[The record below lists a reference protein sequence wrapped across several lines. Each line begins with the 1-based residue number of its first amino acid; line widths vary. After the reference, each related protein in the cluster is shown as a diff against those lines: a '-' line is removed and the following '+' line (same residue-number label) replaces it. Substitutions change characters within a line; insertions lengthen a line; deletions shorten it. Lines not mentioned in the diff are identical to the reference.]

1 VTRRKTQEPN
11 PPPVRK
17 LFGTDGIRGVANE
30 APMTPE
36 VALRLGRAIAFV
48 ARRDETRP
56 VRVVIGKDTRLS
68 GYMLETALAAGICA
82 MGGRVMLSGPIPTP
96 AVAYLTTSMRAD
108 AGVVISASHNPF
120 GDNGIKIFGPDGFK
134 LVDEKELEIE
144 QLLEDDRLDSR
155 NPTGSGVGKAERL
168 DDAAGRYVVYCKSTF
183 PSSRTLDGVRVVVD
197 AAHGAAYRVAPAV
210 FAELG
215 AEVCAIGCR
224 PNGRNIN
231 RDAGALHPEHVQS
244 EVKARHASIGV
255 ALDGDADRVVIIDE
269 HGTIVDGDALMALCA
284 TRMIRAG
291 RLAKNTL
298 VTTVMSNLGLDRAL
312 QGAGGKLIRTAVGD
326 RYVVEAMRAGGYNFG
341 GEQSGHLVFLE
352 HASTGDGIVAALQVL
367 DAMLTEERP
376 LSELAARVM
385 ERVPQVLE
393 NVTLA
398 ERRPIEQM
406 PELSALCAKV
416 ESALGD
422 TGRLLVRWS
431 GTEAKLRIM
440 VEGEDEASIAAYA
453 KELAQAAQ
461 NDIGGATQNGKAGAS
476 AKQPALPVARSSKPK
491 ISAS

>member
-1 VTRRKTQEPN
+1 VTKKKASATPEPRD
-11 PPPVRK
+11 RK

-30 APMTPE
+30 PPMTPE

-48 ARRDETRP
+48 AKRDPARS

-108 AGVVISASHNPF
+108 AGVVISASHNPY

-144 QLLEDDRLDSR
+144 QLLEDGRLDLSC
-155 NPTGSGVGKAERL
+155 PTGSGVGRAERL

-183 PSSRTLDGVRVVVD
+183 PSNHTLDGVRVVVD

-215 AEVCAIGCR
+215 ADVCAIGCR

-231 RDAGALHPEHVQS
+231 RDAGALHPEHVIS
-244 EVKARHASIGV
+244 EVRARGASIGV
-255 ALDGDADRVVIIDE
+255 ALDGDADRVVVTDE
-269 HGTIVDGDALMALCA
+269 KGGIVDGDALMALCA

-291 RLAKNTL
+291 RLAKKTL
-298 VTTVMSNLGLDRAL
+298 VTTVMSNIGLDRAMER
-312 QGAGGKLIRTAVGD
+312 AGGSLVRTAVGD

-341 GEQSGHLVFLE
+341 GEQSGHLLFLE
-352 HASTGDGIVAALQVL
+352 HASTGDGIVGALQVL
-367 DAMLTEERP
+367 EMMLAENRP
-376 LSELAARVM
+376 LSELAAEVM

-393 NVTLA
+393 NVTLS
-398 ERRPIEQM
+398 ERKPLDEMR
-406 PELSALCAKV
+406 
-416 ESALGD
+416 ALGAAKAKIEKELGKD
-422 TGRLLVRWS
+422 GRLLIRWS
-431 GTEAKLRIM
+431 GTEPKLRIL
-440 VEGEDEASIAAYA
+440 VEGEDPERIAVYA
-453 KELAQAAQ
+453 KELAEAAKK
-461 NDIGGATQNGKAGAS
+461 DAAAPAINGKTEGKSDA
-476 AKQPALPVARSSKPK
+476 PPK
-491 ISAS
+491 KRDSERRVTSR

>member
-1 VTRRKTQEPN
+1 
-11 PPPVRK
+11 
-17 LFGTDGIRGVANE
+17 
-30 APMTPE
+30 MTPE

-56 VRVVIGKDTRLS
+56 VRIVIGKDTRLS
-68 GYMLETALAAGICA
+68 GYMLETALSAGICA

-144 QLLEDDRLDSR
+144 QLLEDDRLDNR
-155 NPTGSGVGKAERL
+155 NPTGSAVGKAERL
-168 DDAAGRYVVYCKSTF
+168 DDAGGRYVVFCKSTF
-183 PSSRTLDGVRVVVD
+183 PSTRTLDGVRVVVD

-231 RDAGALHPEHVQS
+231 RDAGALHPEHVQT
-244 EVKARHASIGV
+244 EVKARHASIGI

-269 HGTIVDGDALMALCA
+269 NGSIVDGDVLMALCA

-298 VTTVMSNLGLDRAL
+298 VTTVMSNLGLDRAI
-312 QGAGGKLIRTAVGD
+312 QRAGGKMIRTAVGD
-326 RYVVEAMRAGGYNFG
+326 RYVVEAMRTGGYNLG

-367 DAMLTEERP
+367 DAMLSEKRP
-376 LSELAARVM
+376 LSELAARAM

-406 PELSALCAKV
+406 PQLSALCAKV
-416 ESALGD
+416 EKALGD
-422 TGRLLVRWS
+422 AGRLLVRWS
-431 GTEAKLRIM
+431 GTEPKLRIM
-440 VEGEDEASIAAYA
+440 VEGEDAERIAEYA
-453 KELAQAAQ
+453 KELALAAQ
-461 NDIGGATQNGKAGAS
+461 NDVASTSQNGKADGGGT
-476 AKQPALPVARSSKPK
+476 QPAVPVAQSSKPK
-491 ISAS
+491 LSAS